1 MSASRR
7 LLAYGAL
14 LVVVLVGASAAG
26 AWIGPT
32 PDAAEAEAPAPI
44 GQGVVT
50 AEQRYR
56 LVPETTTLA
65 PTGGTFRFVV
75 EGRDGRP
82 VRSFHLVHEK
92 RLHLVVVNRELTE
105 FHHMHPALGADGRWS
120 IDLPPMPPGS
130 YRAIAD
136 FWVDKG
142 PRLALG
148 VDLSV
153 AGTYR
158 PQVLPAPST
167 SAAMDGYEVSVHTVA
182 DDRGNVEIALT
193 VRLDGALVTDL
204 QPYLGASG
212 HLIGIHS
219 GDLAYAHVH
228 PNDYE
233 DGTVTFDA
241 ELPREGRYGMY
252 FDFKHHGVVRT
263 ASFTFDQGLAA
274 GDAFI
279 PAEKDVF
286 EELVL
291 DAA

>member
-82 VRSFHLVHEK
+82 VRPFHLVHEK
-92 RLHLVVVNRELTE
+92 RLRHVVVNRELTE

-120 IDLPPMPPGS
+120 IDLPLCRPARTGRS
-130 YRAIAD
+130 RTSG
-136 FWVDKG
+136 WTRG
-142 PRLALG
+142 PR
-148 VDLSV
+148 
-153 AGTYR
+153 
-158 PQVLPAPST
+158 
-167 SAAMDGYEVSVHTVA
+167 
-182 DDRGNVEIALT
+182 
-193 VRLDGALVTDL
+193 
-204 QPYLGASG
+204 
-212 HLIGIHS
+212 
-219 GDLAYAHVH
+219 
-228 PNDYE
+228 
-233 DGTVTFDA
+233 
-241 ELPREGRYGMY
+241 
-252 FDFKHHGVVRT
+252 
-263 ASFTFDQGLAA
+263 
-274 GDAFI
+274 
-279 PAEKDVF
+279 
-286 EELVL
+286 
-291 DAA
+291 

>member
-1 MSASRR
+1 MTASRR
-7 LLAYGAL
+7 LLLYGTF
-14 LVVVLVGASAAG
+14 LVAVLITASAAG

-32 PDAAEAEAPAPI
+32 PENVEAEAPAPI

-65 PTGGTFRFVV
+65 PAGGTFRFLI
-75 EGRDGRP
+75 EGRNGRP
-82 VRSFHLVHEK
+82 VRSFRRVHEK
-92 RLHLVVVNRELTE
+92 LLHLVVVNRELTE
-105 FHHMHPALGADGRWS
+105 FHHVHPVFGTDGTWS

-136 FWVDKG
+136 FWVDEG

-158 PQVLPAPST
+158 PQVLPGPSLRV
-167 SAAMDGYEVSVHTVA
+167 AADGYEVSVHTVA
-182 DDRGNVEIALT
+182 DDRGSVDIALT
-193 VRLDGALVTDL
+193 VRRDGAVVTDL
-204 QPYLGASG
+204 EPYLGASG
-212 HLIGIHS
+212 HLIGIHA

-233 DGTVTFDA
+233 DGTVTFEA

-252 FDFKHHGVVRT
+252 FDFKHHGVVHT
-263 ASFTFDQGLAA
+263 ASFTFDQGRVS
-274 GDAFI
+274 GNTTM
-279 PAEKDVF
+279 EHS
-286 EELVL
+286 
-291 DAA
+291 